1 MNELLLNILSVV
13 VTAVI
18 IPLISLL
25 GTKLYQLISSKIK
38 DQKGATLI
46 KKATDIVL
54 NAVRSVFQTYVESLK
69 KSGGFDSAAQAKAF
83 NMAKTI
89 IVSQLTDDVK
99 AYLAEN
105 YGDLEEWISTQIEA
119 SINILKN

>member
-25 GTKLYQLISSKIK
+25 GTKLYQLINSKIK

-89 IVSQLTDDVK
+89 IVSQLTEDVK

>member
-25 GTKLYQLISSKIK
+25 GTKLYQLINSKIK

-89 IVSQLTDDVK
+89 IVSQLTKDVK

>member
-54 NAVRSVFQTYVESLK
+54 NGVRSVFQTYVESLK

>member
-25 GTKLYQLISSKIK
+25 GTKLCQLINSKIK

-89 IVSQLTDDVK
+89 IVSQLTEDVK

>member
-25 GTKLYQLISSKIK
+25 GTKLYQLINSKIK

-99 AYLAEN
+99 VYLAEN

>member
-89 IVSQLTDDVK
+89 IVSQLTEDVK
-99 AYLAEN
+99 AYLTEN